1 MPKLQKK
8 VVYKMK
14 LWSGMLSGQ
23 LDQIAE
29 EFNSSIMIDKRL
41 VNEDIKGSIAH
52 VKMLKKSNILKA
64 NEADKILEGLDEI
77 YKKIQNGD
85 LEIDLKSED
94 IHTFVEGAL
103 INEIGDLGK
112 KMHTAR
118 SRNDQVTT
126 DLKLYIRNECE
137 MINDLLKKYIKS
149 LCKLAENHTQT
160 IMPGYTHLQAA
171 QPVNFAHHLMAYAM
185 MGIRDIDRLK
195 DYKKRLNSS
204 PLGACALA
212 GTSYQIDREF
222 TAKELG
228 FETVMQNSMDAV
240 SDRDYVLELQSF
252 LSIIGIHLS
261 RLSEELIIW
270 SSQPFAFVKIGE
282 EYSTGSSIMPQKKNP
297 DMAELLRSKSARLI
311 GNMNQS
317 FVMLKGLPLA
327 YSKDMQEDKES
338 IFDSIDTIKISL
350 EIMAGQ
356 IASLEINKEKM
367 LKACKE
373 GFLNATDVADYL
385 VNKGQSFRD
394 AHHISA
400 RIVKYASENNLT
412 LDEVDLSIYKKE
424 SELFEK
430 DIYEFIDIINC
441 INKRKSLGGPAK
453 EEVKRQIEFVLD
465 ELNV

>member
-23 LDQIAE
+23 LDQISE
-29 EFNSSIMIDKRL
+29 EFNSSIMIDQIL
-41 VNEDIKGSIAH
+41 VYEDIKGSIAH

-77 YKKIQNGD
+77 YKKIQNGH
-85 LEIDLKSED
+85 LEIDLRSED

-103 INEIGDLGK
+103 INEIGEIGK

-126 DLKLYIRNECE
+126 DLKLYIRNECDI
-137 MINDLLKKYIKS
+137 INDLLKKYIKS
-149 LCKLAENHTQT
+149 LTKLAKCHTDT
-160 IMPGYTHLQAA
+160 IMTGYTHLQAA
-171 QPVNFAHHLMAYAM
+171 QPISFAHHLMAYAM
-185 MGIRDIDRLK
+185 MGLRDLDRLK
-195 DYKKRLNSS
+195 DFKKRLNSS

-212 GTSYQIDREF
+212 GTSYPIDREF
-222 TAKELG
+222 TANELG
-228 FETVMQNSMDAV
+228 FESIMQNSMDAV
-240 SDRDYVLELQSF
+240 SDRDYVLELQSD

-270 SSQPFAFVKIGE
+270 SSQPFSFVRIGDQ
-282 EYSTGSSIMPQKKNP
+282 YSTGSSIMPQKKNP

-350 EIMAGQ
+350 EIIAGQ
-356 IASLEINKEKM
+356 IDSLEINKEKM
-367 LKACKE
+367 LKACK
-373 GFLNATDVADYL
+373 
-385 VNKGQSFRD
+385 
-394 AHHISA
+394 
-400 RIVKYASENNLT
+400 
-412 LDEVDLSIYKKE
+412 
-424 SELFEK
+424 
-430 DIYEFIDIINC
+430 
-441 INKRKSLGGPAK
+441 
-453 EEVKRQIEFVLD
+453 
-465 ELNV
+465 